1 VAGVRVEGL
10 RTLNG
15 LLAYLRGLAAP
26 CAPPVGVGA
35 FVLLYASEREVVVW
49 YAPAREEHREGE
61 VSIPCRRVAPA
72 WEALV
77 AGATLDEAAL
87 ERFGEGPA
95 GGRWLLALL
104 AQAPGVRVR
113 MDGDPPVPTLTWSAA
128 EAERRLRP
136 AKEMRTALQTAQKTR
151 MAAKTRGRRHAK
163 APATAL
169 ATALVEAATDG
180 NPA

>member
-1 VAGVRVEGL
+1 VSVEGVEKL
-10 RTLNG
+10 RTLDG

-35 FVLLYASEREVVVW
+35 FVVLYASAREVVVW

-61 VSIPCRRVAPA
+61 VSIPCRRVAAA

-77 AGATLDEAAL
+77 AGETLDEAAL
-87 ERFGEGPA
+87 EAIGEGPA

-113 MDGDPPVPTLTWSAA
+113 MDSNPPAPTLTWSVE

-136 AKEMRTALQTAQKTR
+136 AKEMRTALQVSQKTR
-151 MAAKTRGRRHAK
+151 RAAKQRGQRRVK

-169 ATALVEAATDG
+169 LEVAVEITTDV
-180 NPA
+180 NPG